1 MTPVAAIPRARF
13 EQKNSRQLFARLAA
27 IPSSRRRR
35 ALSPFQ
41 FARKMFFLV
50 PWLETANGNDWEIV
64 RTSSL
69 AGARFR
75 TRRDDLFP
83 FRFFRHIFSFAW
95 FWDLN
100 SRLLTRTSN
109 LKKSSKSHKSMFMFG
124 LSWTSIISQGYVDSA
139 TVSIQHSPCTVEH
152 INIQCIQCIL
162 SSIYL

>member
-1 MTPVAAIPRARF
+1 MNNREINILKKKRIKIYETMTPVLYRATVPRARF

-69 AGARFR
+69 ARALFR

-100 SRLLTRTSN
+100 SRLLTQTSN
-109 LKKSSKSHKSMFMFG
+109 KKKIRNYKK
-124 LSWTSIISQGYVDSA
+124 YVY
-139 TVSIQHSPCTVEH
+139 V
-152 INIQCIQCIL
+152 
-162 SSIYL
+162 